1 MVSYYRGDPRNHA
14 RRTAQKRKAVFDMK
28 KILCIIF
35 AAVMLFSLLTLTSC
49 NKGKDVADKTK
60 QTETK
65 GPAPDTAGTGSETES
80 GEPVP
85 AVDLNEMAQK
95 FADGAPCYTHMQF
108 GAASTLTEEALGQAI
123 LEWLEMPDGYEVEF
137 DRDSFDAFHES
148 FQGEGDGCS
157 AGGFITFDI
166 KNSATG
172 ETSDTVSPFFYIEKN
187 LERED
192 WEFTV
197 CPDEA
202 D

>member
-1 MVSYYRGDPRNHA
+1 
-14 RRTAQKRKAVFDMK
+14 MK

-35 AAVMLFSLLTLTSC
+35 VAVMLFSLLTLTSC
-49 NKGKDVADKTK
+49 NEGKDVADKTK

-65 GPAPDTAGTGSETES
+65 GPAPDTAETGFETES

-85 AVDLNEMAQK
+85 EADVNERAQL
-95 FADGAPCYTHMQF
+95 FLDEAPCYTHNWVHMQF
-108 GAASTLTEEALGQAI
+108 GASSTLTEEALGEAI
-123 LEWLEMPDGYEVEF
+123 LEWCGIPEGFEVEF

-202 D
+202 E

>member
-1 MVSYYRGDPRNHA
+1 MVSYYADK
-14 RRTAQKRKAVFDMK
+14 TLQRKAVSDMK
-28 KILCIIF
+28 KILCIII
-35 AAVMLFSLLTLTSC
+35 AAVMLLSLLALTSC
-49 NKGKDVADKTK
+49 SVAKDGGEKKTDGEVTAPATV
-60 QTETK
+60 QTE
-65 GPAPDTAGTGSETES
+65 PETEPET
-80 GEPVP
+80 EPVP
-85 AVDLNEMAQK
+85 AVDLNETAQK
-95 FADGAPCYTHMQF
+95 CADGAPCYTHNWVHMQF
-108 GAASTLTEEALGQAI
+108 GAASTLTEEALGAAI

-137 DRDSFDAFHES
+137 DRDSFDAFHER